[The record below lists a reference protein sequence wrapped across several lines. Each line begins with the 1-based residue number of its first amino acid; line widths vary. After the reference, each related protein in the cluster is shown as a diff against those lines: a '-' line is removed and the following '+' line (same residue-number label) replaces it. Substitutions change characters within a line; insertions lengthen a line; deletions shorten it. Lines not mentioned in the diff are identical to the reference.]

1 MQGIIIENKSNL
13 YKIKT
18 EKAMYEATPRGKL
31 KKKK

>member
-18 EKAMYEATPRGKL
+18 EKAISFIVENAKI
-31 KKKK
+31 K